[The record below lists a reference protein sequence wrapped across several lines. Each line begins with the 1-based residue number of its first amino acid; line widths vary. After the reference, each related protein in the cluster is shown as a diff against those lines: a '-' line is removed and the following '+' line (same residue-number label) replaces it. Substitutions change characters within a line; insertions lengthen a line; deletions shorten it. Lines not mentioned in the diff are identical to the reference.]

1 MKFDL
6 FENRREIAIFA
17 IIAFVIFAIN
27 VGFKFLKFRQFQAQN
42 SVQIHAKIQNFYYK
56 SNKNGK
62 KYLVLKLKTD
72 DFTIY
77 TTSFDAKF
85 NAKID
90 TITPNERANFAI
102 NTKIS
107 TKNLNFYNF
116 LSQNFYAPSFNRELV
131 LIPTSNLAK
140 FQNFIHAQHAP
151 NLPLNDLPTQN
162 TALTSHTKNSDKI
175 AEFYLALFLA
185 TPISAELR
193 ADITHWGIAHLV
205 AISGFHIGIIFGTLF
220 FVLRWVYRYFQARFF
235 PWRSAKFDISVVI
248 FALLFGYLFVLDF
261 APSYLRSL
269 AMGVFG
275 FILLVRNLRIT
286 SFGNLFI
293 IVAFLIALFPSLLFS
308 IGFYFSCL
316 GVFYIF
322 AYCAHFWGKFGTFI
336 DTILLNLFVFLAMN
350 LPVYFFFE
358 TISAGQLAVIPIS
371 FAFVVFYPISVIL
384 HAFGA
389 GGLLDEYLI
398 AFLDFKLPLYQT
410 HVPFWLFLA
419 SNLLSLG
426 AIWRKEFIFIIA
438 ILGFT
443 PLFFIEI

>member
-1 MKFDL
+1 M
-6 FENRREIAIFA
+6 
-17 IIAFVIFAIN
+17 
-27 VGFKFLKFRQFQAQN
+27 
-42 SVQIHAKIQNFYYK
+42 
-56 SNKNGK
+56 
-62 KYLVLKLKTD
+62 
-72 DFTIY
+72 
-77 TTSFDAKF
+77 TS
-85 NAKID
+85 
-90 TITPNERANFAI
+90 RA
-102 NTKIS
+102 
-107 TKNLNFYNF
+107 
-116 LSQNFYAPSFNRELV
+116 
-131 LIPTSNLAK
+131 
-140 FQNFIHAQHAP
+140 
-151 NLPLNDLPTQN
+151 
-162 TALTSHTKNSDKI
+162 KNSDKI

-261 APSYLRSL
+261 VPSYLRSL

-322 AYCAHFWGKFGTFI
+322 AYCTHFWGKFGTFI

-410 HVPFWLFLA
+410 HVPFWLFLV